1 MKFITVMLYWFEKV
15 IFNKTNKLN
24 EIMES
29 YIKKRNGKKILQTV
43 LVAILMLSVVS
54 CAKKIVFQESSVVPA
69 AKGYVKIHTDKNN
82 NNNYV
87 LDINVVDLADV
98 SRLQPPKKS
107 YVAWMLT
114 DKSEIIKLGQ
124 LNSKTGFMSKQMKA
138 SIETVSSYNPVKV
151 YITAEDDSDVLHPDN
166 LIILTTSKF

>member
-1 MKFITVMLYWFEKV
+1 MKTFINKV
-15 IFNKTNKLN
+15 K
-24 EIMES
+24 
-29 YIKKRNGKKILQTV
+29 GKKLLATV
-43 LVAILMLSVVS
+43 LVAVLMLSVVS
-54 CAKKIVFQESSVVPA
+54 CVKKIAFQDSSVVPA
-69 AKGYVKIHTDKNN
+69 AQGYVKIHTDKNK
-82 NNNYV
+82 NYV
-87 LDINVVDLADV
+87 LEINVVDLADV

-166 LIILTTSKF
+166 LIILTTPKF

>member
-1 MKFITVMLYWFEKV
+1 MKRYI
-15 IFNKTNKLN
+15 NKKNRKN
-24 EIMES
+24 
-29 YIKKRNGKKILQTV
+29 ILLTV
-43 LVAILMLSVVS
+43 LVAVLVLSVVS

-69 AKGYVKIHTDKNN
+69 AKGYVKIHTDK

-138 SIETVSSYNPVKV
+138 SIETVSSYHPIKI